1 MAARLEIAET
11 RAGDVTVLAL
21 SGRLVADEE
30 DRVFAQHVDDLVADD
45 RIHIVVDFHDV
56 TCIDSGGVGTLVAKF
71 LSVRRRGGDMRLV
84 RVTDRTRR
92 VLAITRLLSV
102 FQVFESTEEAI
113 RSFSVDVPRPPAEVA
128 VR

>member
-1 MAARLEIAET
+1 MAAQLEIAET
-11 RAGDVTVLAL
+11 RAGDITVLAL

-30 DRVFAQHVDDLVADD
+30 DLVFAEHVDALVADD
-45 RIHIVVDFHDV
+45 RIRVVVDFHDV

-92 VLAITRLLSV
+92 VLEITRLLSV
-102 FQVFESTEEAI
+102 FQVFDSIEEAI
-113 RSFSVDVPRPPAEVA
+113 RSFSVDVPRLPAEVA
-128 VR
+128 AR

>member
-1 MAARLEIAET
+1 MAAQLAIAET
-11 RAGDVTVLAL
+11 RVGGVTVLAL

-30 DRVFAQHVDDLVADD
+30 DLVFADYVDGLVADG

-71 LSVRRRGGDMRLV
+71 LSVRRRGGDIRLI

-102 FQVFESTEEAI
+102 FQVFESAEEAI
-113 RSFSVDVPRPPAEVA
+113 RSFSVDVPRLPTEAA
-128 VR
+128 VP

>member
-1 MAARLEIAET
+1 MAAQLEIAET
-11 RAGDVTVLAL
+11 RAGGVTVLAL

-30 DRVFAQHVDDLVADD
+30 DLDFADHVDRLVADD

-102 FQVFESTEEAI
+102 FQVFESTEQAI
-113 RSFSVDVPRPPAEVA
+113 RSFSVDVPRLPAEVA

>member
-1 MAARLEIAET
+1 MAAQLEIAET

-21 SGRLVADEE
+21 TGRLVADEE
-30 DRVFAQHVDDLVADD
+30 DLVFAQHVDGLVAEG

-56 TCIDSGGVGTLVAKF
+56 NTIDSGGVGTLVAKF

-92 VLAITRLLSV
+92 VLAITRLLTV

-113 RSFSVDVPRPPAEVA
+113 RSFSVDVPRLPAEVA

>member
-1 MAARLEIAET
+1 MAAQLEIAET
-11 RAGDVTVLAL
+11 RAGDVTVLRL

-30 DRVFAQHVDDLVADD
+30 DFIFAEHVDGLVAEK
-45 RIHIVVDFHDV
+45 RLHIVVDFHDV

-71 LSVRRRGGDMRLV
+71 LSVRRRGGDLRLV

-92 VLAITRLLSV
+92 VLEITRLLSV
-102 FQVFESTEEAI
+102 FQVFESPEEAI

>member
-1 MAARLEIAET
+1 MAAQLEIAET
-11 RAGDVTVLAL
+11 RAGDVTVLTL

-30 DRVFAQHVDDLVADD
+30 DILFAQHVDGLVAAG
-45 RIHIVVDFHDV
+45 RTRVVVDFHDV

-92 VLAITRLLSV
+92 VLEITRLLTV
-102 FQVFESTEEAI
+102 FQIFDSAAEAI
-113 RSFSVDVPRPPAEVA
+113 HSFTVDLPRLPAGVSA
-128 VR
+128 R

>member
-1 MAARLEIAET
+1 MAAQLEIAET

-21 SGRLVADEE
+21 TGRLVADEE
-30 DRVFAQHVDDLVADD
+30 GLVFADHVDGLVADG
-45 RIHIVVDFHDV
+45 RINIVVDFHDV
-56 TCIDSGGVGTLVAKF
+56 NSIDSGGVGTLVAKY

-102 FQVFESTEEAI
+102 FQVFESAEEAI
-113 RSFSVDVPRPPAEVA
+113 RSFSVDVPRLPTEAA
-128 VR
+128 VP